1 MAKPQG
7 NIAARVEAAIKG
19 PLFDAGYSIW
29 DVEYV
34 KEGSERYLRITIDAP
49 QGVGIDDCESA
60 YHIVDPI
67 ITDMDPIEESY
78 HLEVSSPGLER
89 DLRTLDHFKASVGE
103 MIRVKLFTALNGKK
117 EYVGKLENVDE
128 NGVLTLACPESLT
141 IEPKSISKANIYFD
155 FDSLPEEESGGE
167 E

>member
-1 MAKPQG
+1 MAKPTG
-7 NIAARVEAAIKG
+7 NIASRVEAAITG
-19 PLFDAGYSIW
+19 PLSDAGFSVW

-49 QGVGIDDCESA
+49 EGVGIDECENA

-67 ITDMDPIEESY
+67 ITEMDPIEESY

-89 DLRTLDHFKASVGE
+89 DLRTFEHFKACVGQK
-103 MIRVKLFTALNGKK
+103 IRVKLFTAINGKK
-117 EYVGKLENVDE
+117 ELVGTLTEVDDK
-128 NGVLTLACPESLT
+128 GAVTMLCPQSVQ
-141 IEPKSISKANIYFD
+141 IDRQSISKANIYFD
-155 FDSLPEEESGGE
+155 FDSLANDGGE